1 MKQYNARIRSKTD
14 TTANWASNITFI
26 PLKGEIIIY
35 SDFAQKEIDGNM
47 INVPNFKIG
56 DGTTFAVDL
65 PFVNDD
71 LRDQLTAHMMNT
83 SIHITDAERE
93 FWNNKVRCYMDAEED
108 EDGYMV
114 ENEELVFTTL

>member
-1 MKQYNARIRSKTD
+1 MKQFNTRIRSKTD
-14 TTANWASNITFI
+14 TTANWLRNTTFI
-26 PLKGEIIIY
+26 PLKGEIVIY
-35 SDFAQKEIDGNM
+35 SDYAQKEVDGNM
-47 INVPNFKIG
+47 INIPNFKIG

-93 FWNNKVRCYMDAEED
+93 FWNNKVRCYMDTEED